1 MEHPGRYERAAQRKQ
16 KKQQV
21 EIAESLLQLSS
32 TLPEPEV
39 DPDTASCTFLLR
51 GKLEHPDQQTGDPEP
66 AVDNEIGPLIREE
79 LNRLTVE
86 NLDLKEKLKENDITP
101 DFFEGNDERV
111 KYYTGLPSFLTLMTI
126 FNFLEPFL
134 PGSGRTALTKFQ
146 KLVLVLMKLRL
157 NLPVQ
162 DLAYRF
168 NVSKS
173 TVSRTFLTVI
183 HVMYIRMKSLIIWPG
198 REELR
203 LTMPMEFRKYF
214 GLKVVVIIYIVL
226 RFSLRDPQIS
236 LPGQVRGHHTST
248 IIRSNF

>member
-1 MEHPGRYERAAQRKQ
+1 M
-16 KKQQV
+16 
-21 EIAESLLQLSS
+21 
-32 TLPEPEV
+32 
-39 DPDTASCTFLLR
+39 
-51 GKLEHPDQQTGDPEP
+51 EHPDQQTGDPEP
-66 AVDNEIGPLIREE
+66 AVDNEIDPFIRKE

-126 FNFLEPFL
+126 FNVLEPFL

-146 KLVLVLMKLRL
+146 KLVLVLMNLRL

-168 NVSKS
+168 NGSKS

-183 HVMYIRMKSLIIWPG
+183 HVMYIGMKSLIIWPG

-236 LPGQVRGHHTST
+236 LPGQVLGHHTST
-248 IIRSNF
+248 IIRLNF